1 MDEATAADTLDL
13 RDYLAVMRR
22 RRFTILQVVVLVVL
36 VAVGVTFLQT
46 PQYEAEAR
54 VVVKPNAG
62 NTDAVSEIVLGS
74 RELETQ
80 KELAV
85 SLPVAETVVE
95 ELGLDRDPERVV
107 EDVTVTLVRDTQ
119 ILELRATSTDPEQAA
134 ALAQGFADAYLQFRR
149 DQALEDVLR
158 AQQALESRA
167 QDIRDR
173 LDEIS
178 RELTG
183 ATDAERTSLELE
195 QARLS
200 SDAATI
206 ATQQASLSGSE
217 VFASGGGQVIKPA
230 EVPREPVSPK
240 PIRTGVLALVL
251 GLMLGVGLA
260 FLRDHLDDAIRS
272 DDQAERAAGR
282 SVLGH
287 VPKWRPATAGD
298 TRLASLVEPS
308 SVVAESYRTLRTNLR
323 FMTVGRTLRSLL
335 VTSALPGEG
344 KTTSAAN
351 LAVAF
356 ARTGARVVL
365 VGSDLRRP
373 MVHKAFGIDG
383 RPGLSDVL
391 VGEAELVDVITDVGV
406 PNLRVVCGGN
416 VPPNPAEL
424 LGAHAMTELMEQFE
438 HLADLVIYDGPPVL
452 AVADALEMAPHVGG
466 VALVV
471 DVGETGRHALAQAAA
486 RIQGVGGNLS
496 GLVLNNVDPDDAYG
510 TYGYY
515 GGYESHEP
523 DSTEER
529 TPSRRAERSASSSR
543 STT

>member
-46 PQYEAEAR
+46 PQYAAEAR

-95 ELGLDRDPERVV
+95 SLGLDRDPERVV

-134 ALAQGFADAYLQFRR
+134 ALAQGFADAYLEFRR
-149 DQALEDVLR
+149 EQALEDVLR

-178 RELTG
+178 RELSG
-183 ATDAERTSLELE
+183 ASDAERTSLELE

-230 EVPREPVSPK
+230 EVPRQPVSPK
-240 PIRTGVLALVL
+240 PVRTGVLALVL

-272 DDQAERAAGR
+272 DDQAERAAGK

-308 SVVAESYRTLRTNLR
+308 SVVAESYRSLRTNLR
-323 FMTVGRTLRSLL
+323 FMTVGRSLRSLL

-356 ARTGARVVL
+356 ARTGARVML

-373 MVHKAFGIDG
+373 MIHKAFGIDG

-391 VGEAELVDVITDVGV
+391 VGEAELIDVVTDVGV

-466 VALVV
+466 VTLVV
-471 DVGETGRHALAQAAA
+471 DVGETGRHALAQAAS
-486 RIQGVGGNLS
+486 RIRGVGGNLS

-515 GGYESHEP
+515 GGYQSHEP
-523 DSTEER
+523 DTAVER
-529 TPSRRAERSASSSR
+529 PPSRRAARSGSSSP
-543 STT
+543 